1 MSIYLSKEGQ
11 CSQCSLVKW
20 SYICFSACSTLGLA
34 MIHYDSI
41 DIPCC
46 TPPHSL
52 SYVAAKSEKNHLAC
66 NFLGGTCSNLPQQ
79 TGCRNFKDSI
89 ASQYLPHIWWNGFPT
104 QPSNIS
110 KYVESPMWTLDRV
123 ARKAQGTFV
132 TCNLQKGRCQRV
144 DADRYGIYIW
154 CIHSTFGLHHEV
166 HPKILTSMH
175 THTVAAIC
183 YTLVVSGIPN
193 LSDIVCTSCHES
205 SDDLPCNLCLVK
217 TQHVKVIHLRRLL
230 FKPLKI
236 SCDTKTH
243 LPVFPKHPWKLHG
256 FLVQASNSTNL
267 IKSVMLYHFK
277 DSFASSM
284 TWSHKKPRPLQ
295 QKDMNLKQDVYKKS
309 PQQSG
314 YTGRADSSRLKQS
327 SSVIFRAC
335 EIFIWSICCLVRA
348 LISYALEKKSAS
360 SWMMHWG
367 APLQVCVCV
376 SVHVR
381 ESQGKTPLVLPLAH
395 LSVCVPWSTAFFSP
409 LAHASRPS
417 PIHLVLPFLIFQ
429 DLNATIKYKSE
440 IYAPHSMSD
449 IISISF
455 SAFYNW
461 AHWLHLCFLSPVHGA
476 ELGPFSGSFKGW
488 TFQFSDGE
496 FHWCNWVL

>member
-1 MSIYLSKEGQ
+1 MRFIPRSWHR
-11 CSQCSLVKW
+11 C
-20 SYICFSACSTLGLA
+20 TL
-34 MIHYDSI
+34 I
-41 DIPCC
+41 
-46 TPPHSL
+46 
-52 SYVAAKSEKNHLAC
+52 
-66 NFLGGTCSNLPQQ
+66 
-79 TGCRNFKDSI
+79 
-89 ASQYLPHIWWNGFPT
+89 
-104 QPSNIS
+104 
-110 KYVESPMWTLDRV
+110 
-123 ARKAQGTFV
+123 
-132 TCNLQKGRCQRV
+132 
-144 DADRYGIYIW
+144 
-154 CIHSTFGLHHEV
+154 
-166 HPKILTSMH
+166 
-175 THTVAAIC
+175 AAIC

-381 ESQGKTPLVLPLAH
+381 ESLGKTPLVLPLAH
-395 LSVCVPWSTAFFSP
+395 LSVCVYLGPLRFSP
-409 LAHASRPS
+409 RLHMPPDPPQSTWCY
-417 PIHLVLPFLIFQ
+417 HFW
-429 DLNATIKYKSE
+429 
-440 IYAPHSMSD
+440 
-449 IISISF
+449 F
-455 SAFYNW
+455 S
-461 AHWLHLCFLSPVHGA
+461 
-476 ELGPFSGSFKGW
+476 K
-488 TFQFSDGE
+488 T
-496 FHWCNWVL
+496 